1 MQMLEVRGLSV
12 QYGRK
17 KIVDELSF
25 SVDEGQW
32 LMIVGPGKST
42 ALAAVTQSA
51 PYTGTVRFEGQD
63 VARMKPAQRAQAIG
77 VLAQNHFVG
86 YGFTVEE
93 VVRLGR
99 FSYTAGLFG
108 RGQREDQEKINAAI
122 EVAGLTDRR
131 RQSVLTLSGGELQRT
146 FLAQVLAQD
155 PKLLLLD
162 EPSRSGLSE
171 ADLCAGRQVAAN
183 ARPGRGER
191 GTRSVAGQEI
201 RHRGAADRPRPAGR
215 ARLRARGSVRGA
227 SGPRVRHGRRRV
239 DARTLWPVDGKIT
252 LKIPVKAGI
261 SARRKRL
268 FATLCPVF

>member
-17 KIVDELSF
+17 KIIDELSF

-32 LMIVGPGKST
+32 LMIVGPNGAGKST

-108 RGQREDQEKINAAI
+108 RGQREDQEKIDAAI

-162 EPSRSGLSE
+162 EPTNHLDLVYQKQIFALVGKWLQTPGRAVVSVVHDLSLARKFGTE
-171 ADLCAGRQVAAN
+171 ALLIDRGRQVAHGC
-183 ARPGRGER
+183 AREVLCEEHLDRVYGMDVGAWMRGLY
-191 GTRSVAGQEI
+191 GQWAE
-201 RHRGAADRPRPAGR
+201 
-215 ARLRARGSVRGA
+215 
-227 SGPRVRHGRRRV
+227 
-239 DARTLWPVDGKIT
+239 K
-252 LKIPVKAGI
+252 
-261 SARRKRL
+261 
-268 FATLCPVF
+268 